1 MKNRTCIVIAHRL
14 STILKADKILVVSN
28 GTIVEQGHHQQL
40 LDKNGVY
47 KQLYETQFRKV
58 LEMENNK

>member
-28 GTIVEQGHHQQL
+28 GTIVEQGQHQQL